1 MSKTTRSII
10 DTVDANPDVD
20 NSEEFID
27 LWNLLSRLKQELGE
41 EFELHEDP
49 SSDGLQPYRGL
60 PDSGGASGFMSHFA
74 GPEIDWLVHS
84 WVGNPKHSFSNMHL
98 TISLGAQ
105 FDVPHLG
112 LAFGTTPDLFFYMD
126 YMPRKDLWMNPEYMD
141 RYYLEANEQFLE
153 LHNDKRFNSF
163 FSRDTY
169 TRVAQT
175 ATSLCFIAPLND
187 QVMETVEHHVRA
199 MLDRWVGWVKNTAP
213 QHESLWQ
220 AQAERDLQIRRTISE
235 RDPMNRLA
243 ERLLGKPLT
252 ERLVRALWG
261 GDRVLPRAH
270 KWRERSQS

>member
-1 MSKTTRSII
+1 MSKITRSII
-10 DTVDANPDVD
+10 DMVDENPGID
-20 NSEEFID
+20 NRAEFTD
-27 LWNLLSRLKQELGE
+27 LWDLLSRLKQELGE
-41 EFELHEDP
+41 EFELREDP
-49 SSDGLQPYRGL
+49 SSHGLQPYQGL
-60 PDSGGASGFMSHFA
+60 PDSGGACGFMSHFA

-98 TISLGAQ
+98 TTSLGAQ
-105 FDVPHLG
+105 YDVPHLG

-163 FSRDTY
+163 MSRDAY

-175 ATSLCFIAPLND
+175 ATSLCLIAPLND
-187 QVMETVEHHVRA
+187 QVMATVEKHVRA
-199 MLDRWVGWVKNTAP
+199 MLERWVGWVKNAEP
-213 QHESLWQ
+213 QPEALWQ

-235 RDPMNRLA
+235 RDPMNRMA
-243 ERLLGKPLT
+243 ERLLGKALT

-270 KWRERSQS
+270 EWRERGRL

>member
-10 DTVDANPDVD
+10 DMVDSSPGID
-20 NSEEFID
+20 NRTAFTD
-27 LWNLLSRLKQELGE
+27 LWDLLSRLKQWVGD

-105 FDVPHLG
+105 YEVPHLG

-141 RYYLEANEQFLE
+141 QYYLEANEHFLE
-153 LHNDKRFNSF
+153 LHNNSQFNSF
-163 FSRDTY
+163 ISRDVY
-169 TRVAQT
+169 TRVAQS
-175 ATSLCFIAPLND
+175 ATSLCLMAPIND
-187 QVMETVEHHVRA
+187 QVMATVESHVRA
-199 MLDRWVGWVKNTAP
+199 MLERWIGWVKNAEL
-213 QHESLWQ
+213 QHKSVWQ
-220 AQAERDLQIRRTISE
+220 AQAERDLRIRRTISE
-235 RDPMNRLA
+235 RDPVNPLA
-243 ERLLGKPLT
+243 ERLFGKPLT
-252 ERLVRALWG
+252 DRLIRALWG

-270 KWRERSQS
+270 EWRDSDRV